1 MASGIWPRLFWG
13 LMALHILNMSVE
25 VADIGNHQLLED
37 PTYNDQESIFELL
50 VEQVLGFEDA
60 VMEHESNNTG
70 DHHQNGQVKVHLMNG
85 PTALADRVQVAVRA
99 GRVSFP
105 DLWQYPTAGFGE
117 MDGPPPK
124 G

>member
-1 MASGIWPRLFWG
+1 
-13 LMALHILNMSVE
+13 MALHILNMSVE

-85 PTALADRVQVAVRA
+85 PTALADRIQVAARA
-99 GRVSFP
+99 ARVSFP